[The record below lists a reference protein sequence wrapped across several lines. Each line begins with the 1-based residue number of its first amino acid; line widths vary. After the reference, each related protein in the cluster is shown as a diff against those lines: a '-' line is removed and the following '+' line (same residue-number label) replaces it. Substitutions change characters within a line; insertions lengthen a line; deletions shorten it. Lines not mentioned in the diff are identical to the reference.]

1 MPFAELSHRSIY
13 YRQTGS
19 GPDLLLIHGLGS
31 SGADWAF
38 QEAPLAEHFRLLMP
52 DLRGCG
58 RSPGGARASIA
69 EHAADLWDLADRLGV
84 TETHVLGHSLGGAV
98 ALEMAL
104 QRPVCVRR
112 LMTINSLLSYRV
124 DSVRKWL
131 EVNAQLAMVRVFG
144 LRRTAGLVARRLFP
158 WPHQA
163 AMRERVIKVIGE
175 LPQRAYLDLARA
187 LADWCALERVDL
199 LRAPMLMLAAEHDY
213 TPLDEKRSFAQ
224 RVGAQLA
231 VVSGSRHGTPFDA
244 IHACNAC
251 ALAWFQGR
259 ELPPPEILCMDTA
272 ALAPSAPPAGFTE
285 RELALV
291 AQPGLPSTREAEA

>member
-1 MPFAELSHRSIY
+1 MSLSARIKTVVEGQSLTQDEAYSAACELMEGSATHTQIAALLTALKIKGETASEI
-13 YRQTGS
+13 TG
-19 GPDLLLIHGLGS
+19 
-31 SGADWAF
+31 F
-38 QEAPLAEHFRLLMP
+38 
-52 DLRGCG
+52 
-58 RSPGGARASIA
+58 
-69 EHAADLWDLADRLGV
+69 
-84 TETHVLGHSLGGAV
+84 SL
-98 ALEMAL
+98 
-104 QRPVCVRR
+104 
-112 LMTINSLLSYRV
+112 
-124 DSVRKWL
+124 
-131 EVNAQLAMVRVFG
+131 
-144 LRRTAGLVARRLFP
+144 
-158 WPHQA
+158 